1 MRLSLSLLA
10 SLFAACS
17 FAPRSVTTSPDWQ
30 VSPLWNGV
38 DLAGWHG
45 QRHFD
50 PYKID
55 AMSEAERQKLRAEDD
70 ATLTHWKCEKGE
82 LVNDGEG
89 AYLTTDRD
97 YGDVDFRFDYKTV
110 AKADSGI
117 YLRGTPQVQIWDTTA
132 AGGKHNLGADKGS
145 GGLWNNDSKGAWNGA
160 PNARMPLVLA
170 DQPFGEWNSVRILQV
185 GERTSVW
192 LNGKLVVDWA
202 VMENFWNRKIPLR
215 ARGPIQLQTHGGEIR
230 FRNLML
236 HELTH
241 AESDAVLMERSGDGY
256 ETLFSGTSSDALLTN
271 FEGAKDNYEVRDGAI
286 RCKEGKG
293 GTLYTKQSYGDF
305 KARLQFRLPPGG
317 NNGLAIRYSG
327 EGDAAYDAI
336 EIQVLDD
343 TAEKY
348 AKLQPWQFHGSLY
361 GLVAAH
367 RGHLRPVGEWNYEE
381 VEVRGSRIRV
391 TLNGTTIVDA
401 DVAAIEKPL
410 SGKEHKGRLRTEGRF
425 GFCGHNDPVEFR
437 EIAIQRL

>member
-30 VSPLWNGV
+30 LSPLWNGV
-38 DLAGWHG
+38 DLSGWHG

-160 PNARMPLVLA
+160 QNARMPLVLA

-367 RGHLRPVGEWNYEE
+367 RGHLRPVGEWNYEV

>member
-1 MRLSLSLLA
+1 MEH
-10 SLFAACS
+10 
-17 FAPRSVTTSPDWQ
+17 V
-30 VSPLWNGV
+30 
-38 DLAGWHG
+38 
-45 QRHFD
+45 
-50 PYKID
+50 
-55 AMSEAERQKLRAEDD
+55 
-70 ATLTHWKCEKGE
+70 
-82 LVNDGEG
+82 GEG
-89 AYLTTDRD
+89 
-97 YGDVDFRFDYKTV
+97 F
-110 AKADSGI
+110 
-117 YLRGTPQVQIWDTTA
+117 
-132 AGGKHNLGADKGS
+132 
-145 GGLWNNDSKGAWNGA
+145 
-160 PNARMPLVLA
+160 
-170 DQPFGEWNSVRILQV
+170 
-185 GERTSVW
+185 
-192 LNGKLVVDWA
+192 
-202 VMENFWNRKIPLR
+202 
-215 ARGPIQLQTHGGEIR
+215 
-230 FRNLML
+230 
-236 HELTH
+236 
-241 AESDAVLMERSGDGY
+241 
-256 ETLFSGTSSDALLTN
+256 ETLFSGRSMDGFLAN
-271 FEGAKDNYEVRDGAI
+271 FEGAKDSYEVRDAAI

-305 KARLQFRLPPGG
+305 RARVQFRLPNGG

-401 DVAAIEKPL
+401 DVAAIEKTL

-437 EIAIQRL
+437 DVAIQRL

>member
-1 MRLSLSLLA
+1 MRSVLVPLALLC
-10 SLFAACS
+10 ACS
-17 FAPRSVTTSPDWQ
+17 LVPPSPTLSPSWQ
-30 VSPLWNGV
+30 QQPLWNGV
-38 DLAGWHG
+38 DLSGWHG

-55 AMSEAERQKLRAEDD
+55 AMSAQEKQKLRAEDD
-70 ATLTHWKCEKGE
+70 ATLTHWKCENGE

-97 YGDVDFRFDYKTV
+97 YGDVDLRLDYKTV

-117 YLRGTPQVQIWDTTA
+117 YLRGTPQVQIWDTTE

-145 GGLWNNDSKGAWNGA
+145 GGLWNNDAKGSWSGA
-160 PNARMPLVLA
+160 QNARMPLVLA
-170 DQPFGEWNSVRILQV
+170 DKPFGEWNSVRILQV

-192 LNGKLVVDWA
+192 LNGALVVDWA

-230 FRNLML
+230 FRNVTV
-236 HELTH
+236 HELT
-241 AESDAVLMERSGDGY
+241 ASESDAVLREHSGDGY
-256 ETLFSGTSSDALLTN
+256 ESLFDGSSLSA
-271 FEGAKDNYEVRDGAI
+271 FEGSLDSYEVVDGAL
-286 RCKEGKG
+286 RCKQGKG
-293 GTLYTKQSYGDF
+293 GTLFTKQSYGDF
-305 KARLQFRLPPGG
+305 HARLQFRLPPGG
-317 NNGLAIRYSG
+317 NNGLAIRYPG
-327 EGDAAYDAI
+327 KGDAAYDAI
-336 EIQVLDD
+336 EAQVLDD
-343 TAEKY
+343 SAEKY

-401 DVAAIEKPL
+401 DVAKIEKPL
-410 SGKEHKGRLRTEGRF
+410 SGKEHAGRLRTEGRF

-437 EIAIQRL
+437 AVSIRRLDAKN